1 MKNRGRKRLTI
12 FFFLLVVAA
21 LGFGGAHLV
30 GKNKFSEKEISLY
43 WGREEKKVNIEK
55 LSYEPVEGIR
65 INGKGEEIPVSGQ
78 GILLKELLE
87 EYGITDYR
95 QVKVSAMDSYSA
107 TVTREETEEE
117 GKVYLFFEEESLRL
131 LVFGDKDSKRSVS
144 DIVQIV
150 AE

>member
-1 MKNRGRKRLTI
+1 MNDRGRKRLII
-12 FFFLLVVAA
+12 FFLVLMVAA
-21 LGFGGAHLV
+21 LGFGVTHLA

-43 WGREEKKVNIEK
+43 WGREEKKVTIEK
-55 LSYEPVEGIR
+55 LSYESVEGIR

-95 QVKVSAMDSYSA
+95 QVKVSAIDSYSA

-144 DIVQIV
+144 DVVQIV

>member
-87 EYGITDYR
+87 EYGIVDYR

-107 TVTREETEEE
+107 TVTRE
-117 GKVYLFFEEESLRL
+117 
-131 LVFGDKDSKRSVS
+131 
-144 DIVQIV
+144 
-150 AE
+150 